1 MEVAIDKIFHYER
14 AKIWSV
20 VGNPERVDWVPS
32 ASECVFDGSIRRFR
46 MEGAGKLAERIIA
59 RDNTEMVLK
68 YSVIESS
75 AVDQHL
81 ATISLLDLG
90 QNETRFR
97 WEQVFEPA
105 QLEVFIRKGMEDSL
119 VRLDFVL
126 GLEEKL

>member
-81 ATISLLDLG
+81 ATISLLDVG

>member
-1 MEVAIDKIFHYER
+1 MEVAIDKIFRYES